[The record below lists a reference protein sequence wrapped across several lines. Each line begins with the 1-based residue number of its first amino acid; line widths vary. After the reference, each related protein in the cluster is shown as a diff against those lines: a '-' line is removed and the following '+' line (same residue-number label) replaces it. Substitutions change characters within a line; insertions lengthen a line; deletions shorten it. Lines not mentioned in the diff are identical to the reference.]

1 MIFTIAGRELRS
13 LFLSPLAWSMLAV
26 VQVIFAYMYLAQI
39 DLFNQLQPRLP
50 LMPSAPGM
58 TEIIAVPL
66 LGSAAMVLLLV
77 VPLIT
82 MRLISDERRNQTLSL
97 LFAAPISMTSIVV
110 GKYLGVMTF
119 LLLMLLMILMMPLA
133 LLLGGTL
140 DFGML
145 AAASLGLLLLL
156 GSFAALGLFMSSLT
170 AQPTIAAVST
180 FGVLLL
186 LWILDWAGNNAGSGA
201 GAGQGNDVLAYLS
214 ILRHYEALLQGV
226 FNSADLIYYL
236 LFIIMFLVLTVRR
249 LDAERTQH

>member
-1 MIFTIAGRELRS
+1 MIFAIAGRELRS
-13 LFLSPLAWSMLAV
+13 LFLSPLAWSILAV
-26 VQVIFAYMYLAQI
+26 VQLIFAYMYLAQI
-39 DLFNQLQPRLP
+39 DFFIQVQPRLP
-50 LMPSAPGM
+50 LLPGAPGM

-66 LGSAAMVLLLV
+66 LGNAAMVLLLV

-97 LFAAPISMTSIVV
+97 LLAAPISMRSIVV
-110 GKYLGVMTF
+110 GKFLGVMTF
-119 LLLMLLMILMMPLA
+119 LLLMILMMPLA

-140 DFGML
+140 DFGVL

-156 GSFAALGLFMSSLT
+156 ASFAALGLFMSSLT

-186 LWILDWAGNNAGSGA
+186 LWILDWAGNNAGSNA
-201 GAGQGNDVLAYLS
+201 GPGNDVLAYLS
-214 ILRHYEALLQGV
+214 ILRHYEALLKGV

-236 LFIIMFLVLTVRR
+236 LFIVMFLVLTVRR

>member
-1 MIFTIAGRELRS
+1 MIFAIAGRELRS
-13 LFLSPLAWSMLAV
+13 LFLSPLAWSILAV
-26 VQVIFAYMYLAQI
+26 VQLIFAYMYLAQI
-39 DLFNQLQPRLP
+39 DFFIQVQPRLP
-50 LMPSAPGM
+50 LLPGAPGM

-66 LGSAAMVLLLV
+66 LGNAAMVLLLV

-97 LFAAPISMTSIVV
+97 LLAAPISMRSIVV
-110 GKYLGVMTF
+110 GKFLGVMTF

-140 DFGML
+140 DFGVL

-156 GSFAALGLFMSSLT
+156 ASFAALGLFMSSLT

-186 LWILDWAGNNAGSGA
+186 LWILDWAGNNAGSNA
-201 GAGQGNDVLAYLS
+201 GPGNDVLAYLS
-214 ILRHYEALLQGV
+214 ILRHYEALLKGV

-236 LFIIMFLVLTVRR
+236 LFIVMFLVLTVRR